1 HLRPPRGQPQRA
13 RRQTFSVRRQ
23 TSPRRSQ
30 SMSTT
35 PTPAPPIG
43 SMYLFDC
50 VTPPLLDGSYRIDV
64 VTNVTYD
71 NQQAPLSSNS
81 GYFDIEGPRFTLP
94 ATDVA
99 AVYPPRNGH
108 GGFDEFIPQI
118 VISRRTLPWERS
130 LTSRPDLIGTPTR
143 DQWTPQPDPFPPVQ
157 GQPQEYGPAPWLAL
171 LVFQEGEYTL
181 HQNVPLKTVVPAD
194 VYSRLEVPD
203 GIVCDSIEVEAGLLQ
218 SVLPSLD
225 ELTLLAHVRQVNVD
239 DKELNAASG
248 DGLYAVLMSNR
259 IPAPN
264 AKFRACL
271 VSLEERTDLVQAN
284 PPAVAAPIFG
294 IIGII
299 ENPGAGQISA
309 ANTANAQLSAAT
321 ATQPAST
328 MDSGTPQQTLVNATG
343 STILASEA
351 DRNVLSAVGFVA
363 SAGYHIFVETKQLVL
378 LHSWTFECTGVGT
391 FRDYVQRVNVSTMG
405 TVEDEGHP
413 PVIDTGH
420 IPMTVMDRS
429 GVEENV
435 WYRGPLVPMPL
446 TRDPL
451 TYHSADQCRRVTPE
465 TGAEDITYAA
475 AFECG
480 RLLAAAD
487 PRLAQELMRWRREP
501 YRQSVRIDSL
511 AAIQAA
517 IPLNETLDIHKPVV
531 PVVAANAAGSI
542 VTGINVVGDKYG
554 IGAVSRAPGLDP
566 AQLQQTWNL
575 GSTSVATAILG
586 GEPGATGAV
595 VAAPAQTVRNATTL
609 DQVVADTASLN
620 RLQSA
625 RDQVLNAVQLQ
636 LGS

>member
-1 HLRPPRGQPQRA
+1 
-13 RRQTFSVRRQ
+13 
-23 TSPRRSQ
+23 
-30 SMSTT
+30 MSTV

-50 VTPPLLDGSYRIDV
+50 VTPPLVDGSYRIDA
-64 VTNVTYD
+64 VTNVAYD
-71 NQQAPLSSNS
+71 GQQAPLSSNS

-108 GGFDEFIPQI
+108 GGFDEYIPQI
-118 VISRRTLPWERS
+118 VISRRTLPWERR
-130 LTSRPDLIGTPTR
+130 LTSDPSAIGTPTR
-143 DQWTPQPDPFPPVQ
+143 DQWTPQPNPFPQVPNE
-157 GQPQEYGPAPWLAL
+157 PQEWGPAPWLAL

-181 HQNVPLKTVVPAD
+181 HQNVPLKSVMPAD
-194 VYSRLEVPD
+194 VYTRLEVAD
-203 GIVCDSIEVEAGLLQ
+203 GITCDSIEVEFGLLQ

-259 IPAPN
+259 IPAPG

-271 VSLEERTDLVQAN
+271 VSLEERTDLVKAD
-284 PPAVAAPIFG
+284 PPPVAAPVF
-294 IIGII
+294 IGIL
-299 ENPGAGQISA
+299 ENPVIGQTQLAQAGKNSPPVISA
-309 ANTANAQLSAAT
+309 SSNLPLSQTTGIVKTGVLAT
-321 ATQPAST
+321 
-328 MDSGTPQQTLVNATG
+328 V
-343 STILASEA
+343 A
-351 DRNVLSAVGFVA
+351 DRNVFAAVNYTQVPPYYVFL
-363 SAGYHIFVETKQLVL
+363 ETKQLVL
-378 LHSWTFECTGVGT
+378 LHSWQFECTGVGT
-391 FRDYVQRVNVSTMG
+391 FRDYVQRINVSTMG

-420 IPMTVMDRS
+420 IPITVLDRS

-435 WYRGPLVPMPL
+435 WYRGPFVPMPL

-465 TGAEDITYAA
+465 TGAEDISYAA

-480 RLLAAAD
+480 RLMAAAD

-501 YRQSVRIDSL
+501 YRQSVRTDSL
-511 AAIQAA
+511 LAIQSA
-517 IPLNETLDIHKPVV
+517 IPLDQTLEIHKPVV

-542 VTGINVVGDKYG
+542 VTGIKQVGDKYG
-554 IGAVSRAPGLDP
+554 IGVVNSAPGLDP
-566 AQLQQTWNL
+566 AQLQQAWNL
-575 GSTSVATAILG
+575 SSEAVAVAILG

-595 VAAPAQTVRNATTL
+595 VTAPAQTVRTATTI
-609 DQVVADTASLN
+609 DQVAADTASLN

-625 RDQVLNAVQLQ
+625 RDQALNSVQLQ

>member
-1 HLRPPRGQPQRA
+1 
-13 RRQTFSVRRQ
+13 
-23 TSPRRSQ
+23 
-30 SMSTT
+30 MSTI
-35 PTPAPPIG
+35 PTPPPPIG

-50 VTPPLLDGSYRIDV
+50 VTPPLVDGSYRIDV
-64 VTNVTYD
+64 VTNVTFD
-71 NQQAPLSSNS
+71 AAQAPLSSNS

-118 VISRRTLPWERS
+118 VISRRTLPWERR
-130 LTSRPDLIGTPTR
+130 LTSNPSAIGTPASR
-143 DQWTPQPDPFPPVQ
+143 QDPLTPQPNAFPPVQ
-157 GQPQEYGPAPWLAL
+157 GQPQEFGPAPWLAL
-171 LVFQEGEYTL
+171 LLFQEGEYTL
-181 HQNVPLKTVVPAD
+181 HQNVPLKSVVPAD
-194 VYSRLEVPD
+194 VYQRLEVPD

-271 VSLEERTDLVQAN
+271 VSLEERTDLVQAD
-284 PPAVAAPIFG
+284 PPPVAPPVFF
-294 IIGII
+294 IGII
-299 ENPGAGQISA
+299 ENPGLQGQLPAPA
-309 ANTANAQLSAAT
+309 AKTPAT
-321 ATQPAST
+321 
-328 MDSGTPQQTLVNATG
+328 QQTLINPIG
-343 STILASEA
+343 NSILATVA
-351 DRNVLSAVGFVA
+351 DRNVATAIGFTA
-363 SAGYHIFVETKQLVL
+363 NPNYHVFIETKQLVL

-391 FRDYVQRVNVSTMG
+391 FRDYMQRVNVSTMG
-405 TVEDEGHP
+405 TVEEQGHP

-420 IPMTVMDRS
+420 IPVTVMDRA
-429 GVEENV
+429 GVQEDV
-435 WYRGPLVPMPL
+435 WYRGPMVPMPL

-465 TGAEDITYAA
+465 TGAEDISYAA

-501 YRQSVRIDSL
+501 YRQSVRTDSL
-511 AAIQAA
+511 LAIQAA
-517 IPLNETLDIHKPVV
+517 IPLDQTLEIHKPVV

-542 VTGINVVGDKYG
+542 VQGISKVGDKYG

-566 AQLQQTWNL
+566 AQLQQAWNL
-575 GSTSVATAILG
+575 SSVSEATAILG
-586 GEPGATGAV
+586 GEPGATSAV
-595 VAAPAQTVRNATTL
+595 VTAPVQTVRNATTI
-609 DQVVADTASLN
+609 DQVAADTASLN
-620 RLQSA
+620 RLGSF
-625 RDQVLNAVQLQ
+625 RDQTLNAVQAK
-636 LGS
+636 LGGA

>member
-1 HLRPPRGQPQRA
+1 
-13 RRQTFSVRRQ
+13 
-23 TSPRRSQ
+23 
-30 SMSTT
+30 
-35 PTPAPPIG
+35 
-43 SMYLFDC
+43 MYLFDC
-50 VTPPLLDGSYRIDV
+50 VTPPLVDGSYRIDA

-71 NQQAPLSSNS
+71 GQQAPLAANS
-81 GYFDIEGPRFTLP
+81 GYFDLEGPRFTLP

-108 GGFDEFIPQI
+108 GGFDEYIPQI
-118 VISRRTLPWERS
+118 VLSRRTLPWERN
-130 LTSRPDLIGTPTR
+130 LTSNPSAIGTPAR
-143 DQWTPQPDPFPPVQ
+143 DQWTLQPNPFPPVQ
-157 GQPQEYGPAPWLAL
+157 NRPQEHGPAPWLAL

-181 HQNVPLKTVVPAD
+181 QQNVALKSVVPAD
-194 VYSRLEVPD
+194 VYARLEVPD
-203 GIVCDSIEVEAGLLQ
+203 GIQCDSIEVEAGLLA

-284 PPAVAAPIFG
+284 PPAVAAPVFLLQAV
-294 IIGII
+294 
-299 ENPGAGQISA
+299 EVNDAAGAVEKAGPVQKA
-309 ANTANAQLSAAT
+309 GTARSDLSAAT
-321 ATQPAST
+321 AVEAMSN
-328 MDSGTPQQTLVNATG
+328 MGSGTPQQTLVNATG
-343 STILASEA
+343 STILATVA
-351 DRNVLSAVGFVA
+351 DRNVASAVGIVA
-363 SAGYHIFVETKQLVL
+363 SRGYQVFVQTRQLVL

-391 FRDYVQRVNVSTMG
+391 FRDYVQRINVSTMG
-405 TVEDEGHP
+405 TVEEEGHP

-420 IPMTVMDRS
+420 IPLTVMDRA
-429 GVEENV
+429 GVEEDV

-465 TGAEDITYAA
+465 TGAEDISYAA

-480 RLLAAAD
+480 RLMAAAD

-511 AAIQAA
+511 AAVQAA
-517 IPLNETLDIHKPVV
+517 IPLNQALDIHQPVV

-542 VTGINVVGDKYG
+542 VTGITVIGDKYG
-554 IGAVSRAPGLDP
+554 IGAVSGAPGLDP
-566 AQLQQTWNL
+566 VQLQQTWQL
-575 GSTSVATAILG
+575 SSESVAAALLG
-586 GEPGATGAV
+586 GEPGATGATV
-595 VAAPAQTVRNATTL
+595 SAPAQTARSAITIA
-609 DQVVADTASLN
+609 QVAADTASLN

-625 RDQVLNAVQLQ
+625 RDQALNAVQLQ
-636 LGS
+636 LGGS

>member
-1 HLRPPRGQPQRA
+1 
-13 RRQTFSVRRQ
+13 
-23 TSPRRSQ
+23 
-30 SMSTT
+30 MSTT

-50 VTPPLLDGSYRIDV
+50 VTPPLTDGSYRIDA
-64 VTNVTYD
+64 VTDLTFD
-71 NQQAPLSSNS
+71 NQQAPLASNS

-118 VISRRTLPWERS
+118 VLSRRTLPWERR
-130 LTSRPDLIGTPTR
+130 LTSVPSAIGTPTR
-143 DQWTPQPDPFPPVQ
+143 DQWTPQPNPFPPVQ
-157 GQPQEYGPAPWLAL
+157 NEAQEFGPAPWLAL

-181 HQNVPLKTVVPAD
+181 HQQVPLKSVVPAD
-194 VYSRLEVPD
+194 VYQRLEVPD
-203 GIVCDSIEVEAGLLQ
+203 GIVCDSIEVESGLLQ

-271 VSLEERTDLVQAN
+271 VSLEERDDLVQAN
-284 PPAVAAPIFG
+284 PPPVAEPIF
-294 IIGII
+294 IGILDV
-299 ENPGAGQISA
+299 NAGGQIDA
-309 ANTANAQLSAAT
+309 ANAAKSHAPAGTAVQAT
-321 ATQPAST
+321 ST
-328 MDSGTPQQTLVNATG
+328 VDSSTPRQTFINATG
-343 STILASEA
+343 NFVLATEA
-351 DRNVLSAVGFVA
+351 DRNVVSAVSIVA
-363 SAGYHIFVETKQLVL
+363 SAGYQIFQLTEQLVL
-378 LHSWTFECTGVGT
+378 LHSWTFECTGVGS
-391 FRDYVQRVNVSTMG
+391 FRDYMQRINVSTMG

-420 IPMTVMDRS
+420 IPITVMDRA
-429 GVEENV
+429 GVEEDV
-435 WYRGPLVPMPL
+435 WYRGPFVPMPL

-465 TGAEDITYAA
+465 TGAEDISYAA

-511 AAIQAA
+511 AAIQTA
-517 IPLNETLDIHKPVV
+517 IPLNEALDIHKPVV

-542 VTGINVVGDKYG
+542 VTGVSVVGDRYG
-554 IGAVSRAPGLDP
+554 IGAVSGAPGLDP
-566 AQLQQTWNL
+566 AQLQQTWKL
-575 GSTSVATAILG
+575 SSVSVAAEILG

-595 VAAPAQTVRNATTL
+595 VTAPAQTVRTATTL
-609 DQVVADTASLN
+609 DQVAADTASLN

>member
-1 HLRPPRGQPQRA
+1 
-13 RRQTFSVRRQ
+13 
-23 TSPRRSQ
+23 
-30 SMSTT
+30 MSTI

-50 VTPPLLDGSYRIDV
+50 VTPPLVDGNYRIDA
-64 VTNVTYD
+64 VTNVAYD
-71 NQQAPLSSNS
+71 NQQAPLAANS
-81 GYFDIEGPRFTLP
+81 GYFDIQGPRFTFP

-108 GGFDEFIPQI
+108 GGFDEYIPQI
-118 VISRRTLPWERS
+118 VLSRRTLPWERH
-130 LTSRPDLIGTPTR
+130 LTSDLSAIGTPTR
-143 DQWTPQPDPFPPVQ
+143 DMWTPQPNPFPPVQ
-157 GQPQEYGPAPWLAL
+157 NQPQEYGPAPWLAL

-181 HQNVPLKTVVPAD
+181 HQNVALKSVVPAD
-194 VYSRLEVPD
+194 AYGRLEVPD
-203 GIVCDSIEVEAGLLQ
+203 GIQCDSIEVEAGLLA

-271 VSLEERTDLVQAN
+271 VSLEERTDLVKAD
-284 PPAVAAPIFG
+284 PPPVAAPIFFLQAVEVNDAAA
-294 IIGII
+294 I
-299 ENPGAGQISA
+299 EKAAPTQARLSGATTVEAMSNMG
-309 ANTANAQLSAAT
+309 
-321 ATQPAST
+321 
-328 MDSGTPQQTLVNATG
+328 SGTPQQTLVNATG
-343 STILASEA
+343 STILATVA
-351 DRNVLSAVGFVA
+351 DRNVAPAVGFVA
-363 SAGYHIFVETKQLVL
+363 GAGYHVFVQTKQLVL

-391 FRDYVQRVNVSTMG
+391 FRDYVQRINVSTMG
-405 TVEDEGHP
+405 TVEEEGHP

-420 IPMTVMDRS
+420 IPLTVMDRA
-429 GVEENV
+429 GVEEDV

-465 TGAEDITYAA
+465 TGAEDISYAA

-480 RLLAAAD
+480 RLMAAAD

-501 YRQSVRIDSL
+501 YRQSVRVDSL

-517 IPLNETLDIHKPVV
+517 IPLNQTLDIHQPVV

-542 VTGINVVGDKYG
+542 VTGISVIGDKYG
-554 IGAVSRAPGLDP
+554 IGAVRGAPGLDP
-566 AQLQQTWNL
+566 IQLQQTWQL
-575 GSTSVATAILG
+575 SSESVAAEILG
-586 GEPGATGAV
+586 GEPGATGATV
-595 VAAPAQTVRNATTL
+595 QAPTQTARSATTIA
-609 DQVVADTASLN
+609 QVAADTASLN

-625 RDQVLNAVQLQ
+625 RDQALNAVQLQ
-636 LGS
+636 MEGS

>member
-1 HLRPPRGQPQRA
+1 
-13 RRQTFSVRRQ
+13 
-23 TSPRRSQ
+23 
-30 SMSTT
+30 MSTT

-50 VTPPLLDGSYRIDV
+50 VTPPLVDGSYRIDV

-71 NQQAPLSSNS
+71 NRQAPLASNS

-118 VISRRTLPWERS
+118 VLGRRTLPWERR
-130 LTSRPDLIGTPTR
+130 LTSDPGAIGTPAR
-143 DQWTPQPDPFPPVQ
+143 DQWTPQPNPFPPVPNE
-157 GQPQEYGPAPWLAL
+157 PQEFGPAPWLAL

-181 HQNVPLKTVVPAD
+181 HQQVPLKSIVPAD
-194 VYSRLEVPD
+194 VYQRLEVPD
-203 GIVCDSIEVEAGLLQ
+203 GVVCDSVEVEAGLLQ
-218 SVLPSLD
+218 SLLPSLD

-284 PPAVAAPIFG
+284 PPPVADPIFF
-294 IIGII
+294 IGVVDV
-299 ENPGAGQISA
+299 NAGTGRIGA
-309 ANTANAQLSAAT
+309 ANAAKPQLPAGTAIQAR
-321 ATQPAST
+321 ST
-328 MDSGTPQQTLVNATG
+328 MDSGTPQQTLVNATE
-343 STILASEA
+343 STILATEA
-351 DRNVLSAVGFVA
+351 DRNVVSAVGFVA
-363 SAGYHIFVETKQLVL
+363 GPGYNIFVQTRQLVL
-378 LHSWTFECTGVGT
+378 LYSWTFECTGVGT
-391 FRDYVQRVNVSTMG
+391 FRDYVQRINVSTMG

-420 IPMTVMDRS
+420 IPITVMDRA
-429 GVEENV
+429 GVQENV
-435 WYRGPLVPMPL
+435 WYRGPFVPMPL

-465 TGAEDITYAA
+465 TGAEDISYAA

-511 AAIQAA
+511 AAIQTA
-517 IPLNETLDIHKPVV
+517 IPLNEALDIHKPVG

-542 VTGINVVGDKYG
+542 VTGVSVVGDKYG
-554 IGAVSRAPGLDP
+554 IGAVSGAPGLDP
-566 AQLQQTWNL
+566 AQLQQAWNL
-575 GSTSVATAILG
+575 SSVSAAAAILG
-586 GEPGATGAV
+586 GAPGATGAV
-595 VAAPAQTVRNATTL
+595 VTSPAQSVRAATTL
-609 DQVVADTASLN
+609 DQVAADTASLN